1 MDRLIEIIRRL
12 LLAVIWFF
20 GGGFALVIMTLS
32 INEDSLPF
40 FVALL
45 IAFGFLTVSFICHT
59 LLNWILAKRTLLN
72 EPRNFTWCGTYKR
85 HNMNESDKEFDKLL
99 KRRKEFQKLFEASF
113 QNLKYLFTQQF
124 KYETELMKSFYFQ
137 DENNPT
143 HHASKTL
150 SNLTANEKN

>member
-45 IAFGFLTVSFICHT
+45 IGFGFLTVSYICHT
-59 LLNWILAKRTLLN
+59 LLNWILAK
-72 EPRNFTWCGTYKR
+72 
-85 HNMNESDKEFDKLL
+85 KEH
-99 KRRKEFQKLFEASF
+99 S
-113 QNLKYLFTQQF
+113 
-124 KYETELMKSFYFQ
+124 
-137 DENNPT
+137 
-143 HHASKTL
+143 
-150 SNLTANEKN
+150 